1 MEKLNFVKGISYKDF
16 TVESSEYSEAAK
28 STIIRLKHKSGLTVV
43 HFANKCQ
50 DNMVFFGFRTADK
63 TACGT
68 PHIMEHSVLCGSEK
82 YKVKDPFISMANQ
95 SVNTF
100 LNAFTYPDFTGYP
113 VSSTNKKDFFNLA
126 SVYADAVFFPML
138 DEGAFM
144 QEGHRL
150 EVDDD
155 GKVSIQGVVYNEM
168 KGAYS
173 DPINVM
179 FQKINETLLPDTIYA
194 KDSGGDP
201 LVIPSLTYQDYLAFH
216 KKWYKVSNC
225 IVGFYGNIP
234 TNELLDFLDTEVISR
249 RNDDG
254 LSVYNDFY
262 KSTTQK
268 KPLNNLVL
276 NEYIPITSSS
286 DESKTFTIA
295 WNLGEAKNLKTQIE
309 NKMMSNVL
317 SAHTGSYVLKA
328 ITDSGL
334 GQVGQ
339 IYGILDDTRYKVL
352 TYTIDNFTGK
362 VEDAKALIL
371 DAIKGVVENG
381 IDEDTRQS
389 IVNIEKYDLLRTD
402 KNYQGLNELN
412 RYMHLWIYDY
422 DLDSYANLKSEI
434 DALCE
439 KALKPGYLENLLK
452 TRILENPNNAA
463 FVFNLSSEYVKDFA
477 LKENAN
483 IEKLMN
489 DCAMNTDVIKEKY
502 KIMKKFQDTFNDTKS
517 LPRISI
523 SDLKCGEDVVERNN
537 VRVEYVPAKDNS
549 PIPVLYSEADMPG
562 TVDITV
568 GFPFD
573 KINPEDYKYI
583 NLMTKVMSD
592 IGYDDVS
599 WSDANGLMAKYS
611 GYFYN
616 YVSMYPL
623 RKSERTEKL
632 FEKTKDFACRDYF
645 NYTFSCLTE
654 NLDKVLH
661 ILSRVIQNPNFG
673 EKYFE
678 NIVKT
683 YISNKK
689 QDFCSSG
696 RQYAMN
702 RTLANVDVFAAKNEI
717 IDGITE
723 YKYLDNF
730 MKFDETLNK
739 IKEIFITIKESG
751 SIVCFACSSNN
762 KSSTMKSIKN
772 FIKETELKHLS
783 ERPNVNPEDFFKAVY
798 NGTTEGKE
806 HIKVN
811 TSTGYAALSFKGL
824 EYMKKGSFV
833 EEAYLNWLNTNTIWS
848 QLRTVHGC
856 YGAHIIPN
864 LVAGKIQF
872 GTYRDPNPVTSNEEL
887 LQCLEEGANTKFT
900 EDEVEKLAISA
911 YGDKTQPKSISGK
924 ALYFFNR
931 TLSALDDQDR
941 IDNINGILKLTPY
954 DIKGIA
960 KYINKQAKESSSVE
974 AFFVKDVP
982 EGFANKT
989 IEC

>member
-1 MEKLNFVKGISYKDF
+1 MENIIKQGETYKNF
-16 TVESSEYSEAAK
+16 TVESCKYSESSN
-28 STIIRLKHKSGLTVV
+28 STIIRLKHKTGLEVV
-43 HFANKCQ
+43 HFLNDSQ

-63 TACGT
+63 TSCGT

-179 FQKINETLLPDTIYA
+179 FQKINETLIPDTIYA

-201 LVIPSLTYQDYLAFH
+201 LVIPSLKYDDYLAFH
-216 KKWYKVSNC
+216 KKWYRLSNC
-225 IVGFYGNIP
+225 LAGFYGNIP
-234 TNELLDFLDTEVISR
+234 TKELLDFLDAEVISR
-249 RNDDG
+249 RKDDD
-254 LSVYNDFY
+254 LNVVDEFNEL
-262 KSTTQK
+262 TTQK
-268 KPLNNLVL
+268 KPLENLIL
-276 NEYIPITSSS
+276 KEEIPIANST
-286 DESKTFTIA
+286 DETKTFTIV
-295 WNLGEAKNLKTQIE
+295 WNLGEAKDLKTQIE
-309 NKMMSNVL
+309 NKMIANVL
-317 SAHTGSYVLKA
+317 SAHSGSYVLKA

-339 IYGILDDTRYKVL
+339 IYGILSDTRYKLL
-352 TYTIDNFTGK
+352 TYTIDNFTGN
-362 VEDAKALIL
+362 VEGAKKLIL
-371 DAIKGVVENG
+371 DTIKGVVENG
-381 IDEDTRQS
+381 IDENTRQS

-402 KNYQGLNELN
+402 KNYPGLNELD
-412 RYMHLWIYDY
+412 RYMHFWIYGY

-434 DALCE
+434 DTLCE
-439 KALKPGYLENLLK
+439 KALEPGYLENLLK
-452 TRILENPNNAA
+452 TRILDNTNNAS
-463 FVFNLSSEYVKDFA
+463 FVFNLSPEHINDFT
-477 LKENAN
+477 LKENTN

-489 DCAMNTDVIKEKY
+489 DCAMSVDVIKEKY
-502 KIMKKFQDTFNDTKS
+502 KLMENFQNNFIDTSS

-523 SDLKCGEDVVERNN
+523 SDLKRGEDIVERNN
-537 VRVEYVPAKDNS
+537 VKVEYVHTEDNS
-549 PIPVLYSEADMPG
+549 SIPVLYSEAEMPG
-562 TVDITV
+562 TINVTV
-568 GFPFD
+568 SFPFD
-573 KINPEDYKYI
+573 KIKPEDYKYI
-583 NLMTKVMSD
+583 TLMTKVMSD
-592 IGYDDVS
+592 VGYDDVS
-599 WSDANGLMAKYS
+599 WSDANSLMTRYT

-616 YVSMYPL
+616 YVSMYPMYE
-623 RKSERTEKL
+623 SARTKKL

-654 NLDKVLH
+654 NLDEVLH

-683 YISNKK
+683 YVSNKK
-689 QDFCSSG
+689 QDFSSSG
-696 RQYAMN
+696 RQYAMD
-702 RTLANVDVFAAKNEI
+702 RTLAVKDVSIAKMELTG
-717 IDGITE
+717 GITE

-730 MKFDETLNK
+730 MNFGETLNK
-739 IKEIFITIKESG
+739 IKEIFSTIKESG
-751 SIVCFACSSNN
+751 SVVCFACSSKN
-762 KSSTMKSIKN
+762 KTTTMKSIKN
-772 FIKETELKHLS
+772 FIKETGLKHLS
-783 ERPNVNPEDFFKAVY
+783 ERPEVNPEDFFNVVY

-806 HIKVN
+806 HLKVN
-811 TSTGYAALSFKGL
+811 TSTGYAAISFDGL
-824 EYMKKGSFV
+824 KYMENGSSAEY
-833 EEAYLNWLNTNTIWS
+833 AYLNWLNTNLIWS

-856 YGAHIIPN
+856 YGAHLIPN
-864 LVAGKIQF
+864 NVAGKVQF
-872 GTYRDPNPVTSNEEL
+872 STYRDPNPVNSNVEL

-911 YGDKTQPKSISGK
+911 YGDKTQPRTVSGK
-924 ALYFFNR
+924 AAYFFTR

-941 IDNINGILKLTPY
+941 IDTINGILDLTPR
-954 DIKGIA
+954 DLNGIA
-960 KYINKQAKESSSVE
+960 KYVNKQAKESTSVE
-974 AFFVKDVP
+974 TFFVKDVP
-982 EGFANKT
+982 DGFVDKT